1 MLPTYTIGQQLTVDR
16 GAYAEGRSPQL
27 GDAVVF
33 RAPVGAETGACGVRP
48 LRRQPCP
55 RPTRSS
61 RTIRLLLRVVAGPGQ
76 RIAFRAGLA
85 VVNGEPESGR
95 ELRIDDPACDI
106 CELPRE
112 ATVPAGHWSW
122 SPTTVRPRPTAGS
135 GVRCPHGRFLAKL
148 SESEGDRWLIYS
160 NGCSASWMSGWR
172 S

>member
-1 MLPTYTIGQQLTVDR
+1 MLPTYTIGQELQVDR
-16 GAYAEGRSPQL
+16 SAYAEGRSPQL

-33 RAPVGAETGACGVRP
+33 RAPVGAETGACGTRP
-48 LRRQPCP
+48 LRKQPCQ

-76 RIAFRAGLA
+76 RIAFRGGLA

-112 ATVPAGHWSW
+112 ATVPAGHWFVVADNRAASSDSRVW
-122 SPTTVRPRPTAGS
+122 GPVPTGAILGKV
-135 GVRCPHGRFLAKL
+135 
-148 SESEGDRWLIYS
+148 E
-160 NGCSASWMSGWR
+160 
-172 S
+172 